1 MNQLIDWYFQTLKFL
16 VVFMIGTMVVLVLG
30 NVILRYGFNSGIA
43 VSEELSRWAFVWLT
57 YTAAIVA
64 MRENTHL
71 GMDSVVSKLPLSG
84 KRFCYAVSHLLMLLC
99 VVLFGI
105 GSWHQVVI
113 NLRSE
118 ASASG
123 LSVGLFFYST
133 GIFFSVPA
141 ALILLKNMY
150 LLFTGKLTENQLISV
165 KESEEELD
173 EKALAEL
180 QHEMELET
188 TRLAAG
194 NKP

>member
-1 MNQLIDWYFQTLKFL
+1 MNQLIDWYFQALKFL

-84 KRFCYAVSHLLMLLC
+84 RRFCYAVSHLLMLLC

-123 LSVGLFFYST
+123 LSVGLFFYSS

-141 ALILLKNMY
+141 ALILLNNMY

-165 KESEEELD
+165 KESEEELG
-173 EKALAEL
+173 EEALAEL
-180 QHEMELET
+180 RHEMELET
-188 TRLAAG
+188 KRLAAG